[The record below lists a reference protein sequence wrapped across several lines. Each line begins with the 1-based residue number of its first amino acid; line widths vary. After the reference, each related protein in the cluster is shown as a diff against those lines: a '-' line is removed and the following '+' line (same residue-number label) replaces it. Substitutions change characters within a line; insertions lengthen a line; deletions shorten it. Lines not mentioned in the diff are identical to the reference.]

1 MKLNTQNVTLRIS
14 AGTQDQFPKD
24 PIPQVVFSG
33 KSNVGKSSLINM
45 LLGRKSLARV
55 SSAPGKTITVN
66 FYDIDKKLFFV
77 DLPGYGFA
85 KRRPED
91 RERWSKL
98 TDSYVRASHTSSKLF
113 LQLIDCKSGPSED
126 DVNMVRWLE
135 MNGMP
140 YVIIATKC
148 DKPNKTDRETVL
160 SILRERGRH
169 VIPSSAETGEGK
181 NEIWAEIFRVTGL

>member
-1 MKLNTQNVTLRIS
+1 MKLNTQNVSLKIS
-14 AGTQDQFPKD
+14 AGTPDQFPRE
-24 PIPQVVFSG
+24 PIPQIVFSG

-55 SSAPGKTITVN
+55 SSAPGKTVTVN
-66 FYDIDKKLFFV
+66 FYDIDRKLYFV

-85 KRRPED
+85 KRPPEE
-91 RERWSKL
+91 REKWSKL
-98 TDSYVRASHTSSKLF
+98 TDSYVRSVHTSPKLF

-135 MNGMP
+135 TNGVP

-169 VIPSSAETGEGK
+169 VIPSSSETGEGK